1 MLLRLHKPLLKKPS
15 KELFMENTA
24 KPKRKLYTAEIVL
37 YSVFGAIW
45 VLGFVFAILG
55 VCAYNVGKLSLNPLY
70 QMQKDFATFFHMEA
84 GVIDFRLWGSLVM
97 IVAMIAFLI
106 AIFAFTN
113 KSNQEEAARRR
124 KEERMKI
131 LMDLDLSTKQATEAL
146 KAQENTKAAE

>member
-1 MLLRLHKPLLKKPS
+1 
-15 KELFMENTA
+15 MENTA

-45 VLGFVFAILG
+45 LFGFVFAILG

-70 QMQKDFATFFHMEA
+70 QMQKDFATFFHMT
-84 GVIDFRLWGSLVM
+84 GVMDFRLWGSLVM

-131 LMDLDLSTKQATEAL
+131 LMDLDISTKQATEAL
-146 KAQENTKAAE
+146 KAEEAKAAEAPKAE